1 MQDAEIPRPGPARAI
16 PNLPPKQ
23 DQDFPPPASVSDY
36 ATRMLKAQTECY
48 TAYLFPHRTILGHSS
63 HARRILS
70 QN

>member
-16 PNLPPKQ
+16 PYLPPKQ

-48 TAYLFPHRTILGHSS
+48 TA
-63 HARRILS
+63 
-70 QN
+70 